1 MLLISTLWLEHG
13 LQVSHSIDM
22 LAHESAYLFGRIAG
36 LCYIAE
42 WIFEEVLLHA
52 PHLYLRFVLACLSSG
67 VALSRL
73 HSIPGKPG
81 CPYIHIRYTILLTL
95 AHHFD
100 LYMLVTSQQSLD
112 DRAFPK

>member
-1 MLLISTLWLEHG
+1 MLLITTLWLEHG
-13 LQVSHSIDM
+13 LQVSHGIDM

-52 PHLYLRFVLACLSSG
+52 PHLYLRFVLACLSLA
-67 VALSRL
+67 VALSRRL
-73 HSIPGKPG
+73 HSIPSKPA
-81 CPYIHIRYTILLTL
+81 CPYIDIRYTILLTL

-100 LYMLVTSQQSLD
+100 LYMLVTSRQSLED
-112 DRAFPK
+112 